1 MRLRW
6 ILALLLVATAAASV
20 TAQDEE
26 GVYGTVYQTTNVRS
40 GPDPRFEIVGQL
52 SENDRVLVD
61 GRESAAGR
69 WLHVVLNE
77 GNSGWVPVF
86 ALILDADLTELPI
99 LTPIEESQNPTTVG
113 EPVTVRAY
121 GLVNVRSGPSIDFD
135 IVGQLDVNDE
145 ADAIARSN
153 NNSDWLHIVSDE
165 LDGWVAYFTVYVEG
179 DPDSLP
185 VLVPDSSGV
194 GLIPPAALVRTR
206 FNTRL
211 HAEPDLNAPVIVT
224 VPFDQQVTPISRTER
239 GDWIYVGF
247 EGVEGWGVR
256 QLFFIDTDELFALPV
271 FGSVQVTLEMTA
283 EAP

>member
-6 ILALLLVATAAASV
+6 ILALFLVLTVASV
-20 TAQDEE
+20 SAQDEE

-69 WLHVVLNE
+69 WLHVVLTE
-77 GNSGWVPVF
+77 GDSGWVPSF
-86 ALILDADLTELPI
+86 ALILDADLTALPI
-99 LTPIEESQNPTTVG
+99 ITPVTESQNPTTAG

-121 GLVNVRSGPSIDFD
+121 GLVNVRGGPGIDFE
-135 IVGQLDVNDE
+135 IVGQLDLNDE

-153 NNSDWLHIVSDE
+153 NNSDWLHIIAED

-179 DPDSLP
+179 DPDTLP
-185 VLVPDSSGV
+185 VLVPDSSGE

-211 HAEPDLNAPVIVT
+211 HAEPNLSSPVITT
-224 VPFDQQVTPISRTER
+224 VPFDQQVTPIARTER

-247 EGVEGWGVR
+247 EGEEGWGVR
-256 QLFFIDTDELFALPV
+256 QLFFIDTDAVRALPL
-271 FGSVQVTLEMTA
+271 FDSVQATPEVTA